1 MDDEELL
8 IYLGYILLKRS
19 SRREAERKFR
29 KKRSMWVRQIYKQRE
44 EHGLYHTL
52 IQEMTL
58 GDRESYFK

>member
-19 SRREAERKFR
+19 RREVERKFR
-29 KKRSMWVRQIYKQRE
+29 KNRSMWVRQMYNQRE
-44 EHGLYHTL
+44 EHAL

-58 GDRESYFK
+58 DDQESYFK